1 MSHQLDNSGLNR
13 TPTWNLQP
21 FKDFANTSWHR
32 WNVQPLSIKAVI
44 GVGSAVVVGLI
55 CVIVRKALSSSQVRS
70 DKSTDDKKANG
81 ASAAKDNGVPPSKP
95 AASDR
100 ASKGKDANPVAS
112 AIATKPKGVQKEPE
126 KPKYV
131 DILPNQV
138 SKLPFRSLYGKCLN
152 EQIDPA
158 FPDGYVQGIYS
169 FNPQACKKAVTSATT
184 KIAVTFYCEGQQP
197 FSVPISMADQR
208 CDIFLRN
215 LPYQKEVKVQFT
227 ADGASFYEHIF
238 KADQVRGVYSPGRSS
253 VLLVEHEWKG
263 IANPALLQANI
274 QPGVQ
279 GWNIDAPADLILT
292 STAIKQTQPKSKEG
306 HYHLYNSTELVQ
318 VVIFELG
325 LALNDRD
332 FPGNRTV
339 AYSVVM
345 PPKGQKII
353 SKESLIASV
362 ELAIGKSIP
371 AGAKIGI
378 SNIQQIVYTKS
389 T

>member
-1 MSHQLDNSGLNR
+1 MSSHQLDNSGLNR

-21 FKDFANTSWHR
+21 FKDFALASWHR

-81 ASAAKDNGVPPSKP
+81 ASGAKDSQ
-95 AASDR
+95 ASDR
-100 ASKGKDANPVAS
+100 ASEGKDANPAVS
-112 AIATKPKGVQKEPE
+112 ATATKPKGVQKEPE

-131 DILPNQV
+131 DVLPNQV

-169 FNPQACKKAVTSATT
+169 FNPQACKKAVTSADT
-184 KIAVTFYCEGQQP
+184 KIAITFYCEGQQP

-208 CDIFLRN
+208 GDIFLRN
-215 LPYQKEVKVQFT
+215 LPYQKEIKVQFT
-227 ADGASFYEHIF
+227 ADGNSFYEHIF

-274 QPGVQ
+274 NAGVQ
-279 GWNIDAPADLILT
+279 GWNIDAPADFTLSSI
-292 STAIKQTQPKSKEG
+292 AIEQTQPKSKEG
-306 HYHLYNSTELVQ
+306 HYHLSNSTDLVQ

-339 AYSVVM
+339 AYSVVI
-345 PPKGQKII
+345 PPKGQKTI

-362 ELAIGKSIP
+362 ESAIGKSIP